1 MECVQVVY
9 HVIDVELASK
19 LSVLGIC
26 FIGNGSH
33 ASRIKKIIYNAGYK
47 FKLIEHDR
55 ALDLHLQKDVLSSDI
70 IFITSPNNTHVD
82 YIKPLSKIY
91 DGYVYCEK
99 PPINKIED
107 FEIFDLINPSKFFFG
122 FNYRFSEI
130 QKFILQTK
138 EKCDLGELININVH
152 MSYPYSV
159 KEHYK
164 SSWKSEIE
172 KSPIGVIENLGIHYL
187 DLSVTFLGAVK
198 EVFLNSTNINKTGT
212 ADDTASVSILHQS
225 GSTSQIFISYATL
238 NREDLYFSFERGDVN
253 YNGAELNAY
262 YPRETFNQKGL
273 SISPPVVLSKS
284 IDSELF
290 HSKSLKN
297 CVNYFIN
304 IVQNNDAFD
313 KALCTNSRISTLA
326 MLGIV
331 EENEI

>member
-1 MECVQVVY
+1 VECGQVVF
-9 HVIDVELASK
+9 HVIDAELVNAM
-19 LSVLGIC
+19 SVLGIC

-33 ASRIKKIIYNAGYK
+33 ANRIKKIISNTGHN

-55 ALDLHLQKDVLSSDI
+55 NLDLDRQPDVMNSDI
-70 IFITSPNNTHVD
+70 IFITSPNNTHID
-82 YIKPLSKIY
+82 YIKPLTMIY

-99 PPINKIED
+99 PPINKVED
-107 FEIFDLINPSKFFFG
+107 LEIFDLINPSKFFFG

-130 QKFILQTK
+130 QKFIFRTK
-138 EKCDLGELININVH
+138 EKYNLGRLININVH
-152 MSYPYSV
+152 ASYPYSV
-159 KEHYK
+159 KDHYK
-164 SSWKSEIE
+164 YSWKSDIE

-187 DLSVTFLGAVK
+187 DLSVTLLGVVK

-212 ADDTASVSILHQS
+212 TDDTASVSLLHEN

-238 NREDLYFSFERGDVN
+238 AREDLYFSFERGDVN

-262 YPRETFNQKGL
+262 YPREIFNQKGL
-273 SISPPVVLSKS
+273 FITPPIVLSKS

-297 CVNYFIN
+297 CVDYFIN
-304 IVQNNDAFD
+304 IVQTNDAFEQ
-313 KALCTNSRISTLA
+313 ALCNNARISTLA
-326 MLGIV
+326 MLGMV

>member
-1 MECVQVVY
+1 MECGQVVF
-9 HVIDVELASK
+9 HVIDAELANPM
-19 LSVLGIC
+19 SVLGIC

-33 ASRIKKIIYNAGYK
+33 AKRIKKIISNTGHN
-47 FKLIEHDR
+47 FNLIEHDR
-55 ALDLHLQKDVLSSDI
+55 NLDLDCQPDVLNSDI
-70 IFITSPNNTHVD
+70 IFITSPNNTHID
-82 YIKPLSKIY
+82 YIKPLSMIY

-99 PPINKIED
+99 PPINKVED
-107 FEIFDLINPSKFFFG
+107 LEIFDLINPSKFFFG

-138 EKCDLGELININVH
+138 EKHDLGKLININVH

-164 SSWKSEIE
+164 YSWKSDIE

-187 DLSVTFLGAVK
+187 DLSVTLLGAVK

-212 ADDTASVSILHQS
+212 ADDTASVSLLHEN

-238 NREDLYFSFERGDVN
+238 AREDLYFSFERGDVN

-273 SISPPVVLSKS
+273 SITPPVVLSKS
-284 IDSELF
+284 INSELF

-297 CVNYFIN
+297 CVDYFIN
-304 IVQNNDAFD
+304 IVQTNDAFEQ
-313 KALCTNSRISTLA
+313 ALCNNARISTLA
-326 MLGIV
+326 MLGMV